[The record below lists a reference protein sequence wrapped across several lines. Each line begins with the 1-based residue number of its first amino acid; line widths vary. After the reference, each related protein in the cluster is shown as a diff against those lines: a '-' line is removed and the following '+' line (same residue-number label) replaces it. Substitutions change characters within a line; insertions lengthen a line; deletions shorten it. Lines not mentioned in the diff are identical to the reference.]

1 MIKFHHRSEHSFRY
15 LFNGF
20 IKEIMMKE
28 DLQYKKAAALKAT
41 LELISE
47 LGFQGTSISKIAEKA
62 NIGVGTIYRYF
73 ANKEDLINALY
84 IDIKTNS
91 SRVIL
96 GNYSKELSTSESL
109 KHVINSTVHYFIKN
123 PIELSLMEQY
133 ENSPLITAT
142 THEEVT
148 HLIEPLM
155 DLFRCAVAENLL
167 KELPFEILVT
177 LFSGAVISL
186 AKLYITGKV
195 KIDEKMLN
203 ISINA
208 IWDMLK
214 G

>member
-1 MIKFHHRSEHSFRY
+1 
-15 LFNGF
+15 
-20 IKEIMMKE
+20 MKE
-28 DLQYKKAAALKAT
+28 DLQDKKAAALKAT

-47 LGFQGTSISKIAEKA
+47 LGFQGTPISKIAEKA

-91 SRVIL
+91 SKAIL
-96 GNYSKELSTSESL
+96 KNYSKDTPISESL
-109 KHVINSTVHYFIKN
+109 KYVINSTVHYFIKN
-123 PIELSLMEQY
+123 PTELSFMEQY

-148 HLIEPLM
+148 RLIEPLVE
-155 DLFRCAVAENLL
+155 LFRCAAKDKAL
-167 KELPFEILVT
+167 KELPYEILVT

-186 AKLYITGKV
+186 AKLYITRKV
-195 KIDEKMLN
+195 KLDEQMLN